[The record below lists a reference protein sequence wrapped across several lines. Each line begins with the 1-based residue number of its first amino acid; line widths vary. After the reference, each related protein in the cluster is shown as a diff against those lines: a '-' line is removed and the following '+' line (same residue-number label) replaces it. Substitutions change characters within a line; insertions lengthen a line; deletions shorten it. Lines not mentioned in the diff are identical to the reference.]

1 MLVGLGQTEA
11 TCSENAS
18 RKKAFGDKYKCLG
31 RENIPT
37 SGRTAAKVL
46 QAPLYVG
53 VCKL

>member
-18 RKKAFGDKYKCLG
+18 CKKAFGDKYKCLG
-31 RENIPT
+31 WENIPT